1 MSKKDQDNLSQ
12 LERQL
17 EQAQAEAEKNL
28 AGWQRAQADYANLKK
43 ENEKRGEEF
52 FALAN
57 AAFMAE
63 VLPVYNHF
71 KLALK
76 HIPEDQSNQDW
87 VVGIK
92 QIAKQFQ
99 DFLKKYKV
107 EEIATVGKKFDPK
120 VHEAVA
126 HENKEG
132 FEEDVIFEE
141 IQPGYLVEGRLLN
154 PAKVKVAK

>member
-1 MSKKDQDNLSQ
+1 MTKNHSDHSDRLK
-12 LERQL
+12 EQL

-28 AGWQRAQADYANLKK
+28 AGWQRAQADYANLKRDS
-43 ENEKRGEEF
+43 EKRGAEL

-63 VLPVYNHF
+63 ILPVYNHF

-76 HIPEDQSNQDW
+76 HLPKEQADQDW
-87 VVGIK
+87 VIGIE

-99 DFLKKYKV
+99 EFLKKYQV
-107 EEIATVGKKFDPK
+107 EEVATVGKKFDPAI
-120 VHEAVA
+120 HEAVA
-126 HENKEG
+126 HETKDG
-132 FEEDVIFEE
+132 FESDVIFEE
-141 IQPGYLVEGRLLN
+141 VQPGYLVDGKLLN